1 MGESEDGEDDDL
13 DISEEDEEEEKKP
26 KTKTIEEEV
35 TEWTWVNDVKA
46 IWTRQPDSISS
57 EEYDAF
63 YESLTDKVS
72 DSLVQTEGYLDKTHF
87 IAEGEIT
94 FKTILFV
101 PKHAARGLYEYS
113 HDKNTN
119 LKLYVRKVLISDSF
133 DDFLPRYLSFVHG
146 IVDSDDLPLNVAR
159 ETLAQSRVLKVM
171 SKKIVRKVLEMLRK
185 MAERGEDDDDDD
197 DDDEEEEEEEEEKED
212 SEDGDDEEEEEKE
225 VEGKDDYK
233 NFWKVYSKS
242 IKLGMIDDR
251 KNKSKLAKL
260 LRYHSSKSG
269 EELTSLEGYVDRMKD
284 DQKDIYYITGESI
297 EYVEKSPFL
306 ERLKKKDYE
315 VLYMVDPIDEYVCNS
330 LTEFD
335 GIKLQSVTKD
345 NLKLGDED
353 EAAFKELKEDFKPL
367 TEWLKQIYD
376 KNVEKVVVSNR
387 IHESPC
393 IIVTGQYGWTANME
407 RIMKAQTLGRSNSH
421 QSAKKTME
429 VNPYHPVMLHLKDAS
444 ADTPED
450 EKLVNLAKLLYD
462 SSLMASGFAVSETS
476 DFSKRIYEIVS
487 KSLGVDPDAEVPE
500 EVIEE
505 EEEEEAEEE
514 AEDEEA
520 EDDDETPTEPPK
532 HEEL

>member
-1 MGESEDGEDDDL
+1 METKEVPVEEDEDEDEAVEDEDSEDGEEDDL

-35 TEWTWVNDVKA
+35 TEWTRLNDVKA

-63 YESLTDKVS
+63 YESLTDKVA
-72 DSLVQTEGYLDKTHF
+72 DSQVKTEGYLDKTHF

-101 PKHAARGLYEYS
+101 PRHAARGLYENT

-119 LKLYVRKVLISDSF
+119 LKLYVRKVMISEEF
-133 DDFLPRYLSFVHG
+133 DDFLPKYLNFVHG

-185 MAERGEDDDDDD
+185 MAERGEDDDDDED
-197 DDDEEEEEEEEEKED
+197 EDEDEEEEGDDEEAEKEE
-212 SEDGDDEEEEEKE
+212 SEDGDDEKE

-260 LRYHSSKSG
+260 LRYRSSKSG

-315 VLYMVDPIDEYVCNS
+315 VLYMVDPIDEYV
-330 LTEFD
+330 TTP
-335 GIKLQSVTKD
+335 LQ
-345 NLKLGDED
+345 NLMVLNYN
-353 EAAFKELKEDFKPL
+353 
-367 TEWLKQIYD
+367 Q
-376 KNVEKVVVSNR
+376 
-387 IHESPC
+387 SPK
-393 IIVTGQYGWTANME
+393 IT
-407 RIMKAQTLGRSNSH
+407 
-421 QSAKKTME
+421 
-429 VNPYHPVMLHLKDAS
+429 
-444 ADTPED
+444 
-450 EKLVNLAKLLYD
+450 
-462 SSLMASGFAVSETS
+462 
-476 DFSKRIYEIVS
+476 
-487 KSLGVDPDAEVPE
+487 
-500 EVIEE
+500 
-505 EEEEEAEEE
+505 
-514 AEDEEA
+514 
-520 EDDDETPTEPPK
+520 
-532 HEEL
+532 